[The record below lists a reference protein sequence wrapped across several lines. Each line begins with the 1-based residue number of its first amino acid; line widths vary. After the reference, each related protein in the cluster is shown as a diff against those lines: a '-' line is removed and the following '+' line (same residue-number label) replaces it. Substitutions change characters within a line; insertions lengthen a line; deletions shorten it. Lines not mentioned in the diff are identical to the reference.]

1 MNKLLYLHTDGGS
14 RNNPGPAAWGF
25 VIKDE
30 KGDVLLERG
39 EYIGETTN
47 NVAEYMAVV
56 KGLEEVIEQ
65 GATDVIIKMDSQ
77 LIVRQMSGQYKIKQ
91 PHLIEL
97 AQMVKTLLA
106 KFNSYRFEHVLR
118 AFNKEADKQVN
129 IALDAEE
136 AKKTP
141 Q

>member
-56 KGLEEVIEQ
+56 KGLEEVIRQ

-141 Q
+141 R

>member
-56 KGLEEVIEQ
+56 KGLEEVIRQ

-97 AQMVKTLLA
+97 AQAVKTLLA

-141 Q
+141 R

>member
-77 LIVRQMSGQYKIKQ
+77 HIVRQMSGQYKIKQ

-141 Q
+141 R